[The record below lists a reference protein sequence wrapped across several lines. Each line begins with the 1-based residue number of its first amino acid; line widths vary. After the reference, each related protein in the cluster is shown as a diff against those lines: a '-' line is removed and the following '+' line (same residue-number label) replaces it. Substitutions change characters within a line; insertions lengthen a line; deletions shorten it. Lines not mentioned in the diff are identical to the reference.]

1 MKKIKKFIQRYSIGD
16 RFGSTAGIASLA
28 TLLLLSNKIK
38 AVKPTE
44 CFVLYTATVNHLF
57 EFLFAISIVIKI
69 ENHRPSKLIIFDNCL
84 NNPHK

>member
-16 RFGSTAGIASLA
+16 RFGSTLA

-38 AVKPTE
+38 TVKPTE

-69 ENHRPSKLIIFDNCL
+69 ENHRPSKLIIFDNCS